1 MFTTKTALKVA
12 IYVRKSREDE
22 GGAEET
28 LHNQRETLIRL
39 AESKGYNYDIF
50 QEVESSVK
58 WHRPELTK
66 MIEGIL
72 QGKYSRVLVTHVD
85 RLSRDERDLAEL
97 KEIFTEHEVI
107 IETPDNVI
115 DFSDENQELWFG
127 FTSVLSAYE
136 YKRIRQRLIQG
147 KYNAVGIKNRW
158 IGSVAPLGY
167 TWDKNIKKLV
177 VNPDEAKIVRK
188 MVDLA
193 LLGYSSRQIADKLN
207 KLGYRTRKGNPF
219 RTDKV
224 LRTLQNRVYLGE
236 AKYSSQRLK
245 KTAIAKGCHE
255 PLMTEDEFS
264 QIQAL
269 LQSRRSKE
277 NLYSLG
283 IKSCINKLLVCGVC
297 GKGLTIQKNNK
308 VKKSGEDASF
318 YQIRPCLHYLDLE
331 TKCYNK
337 GCKVDKVEN
346 AVKEAL
352 LQYKEELEKSLIN
365 LLAKDTSDIE
375 KKLNKTLESLQSDL
389 VKHQRK
395 SKKLLELYLEG
406 DLDKDQYQEM
416 RKQIEDTIAALQNE
430 IAVTKNK
437 LKKLDTTAQISRVK
451 NILNMIDNFEQMELE
466 EQNATLK
473 LLISKI
479 VFTKTPE
486 TNNQPKIEIHW
497 REVF

>member
-1 MFTTKTALKVA
+1 MA

-39 AESKGYNYDIF
+39 AQSKKYNYNIF

-115 DFSDENQELWFG
+115 DFSDENQELWFR

-147 KYNAVGIKNRW
+147 KYNAVAIKNRW

-167 TWDKNIKKLV
+167 TWDKNIKKLI
-177 VNPDEAKIVRK
+177 VNPDEAKIVKK
-188 MVDLA
+188 MFDLA

-236 AKYSSQRLK
+236 AKYNSKRLK
-245 KTAIAKGCHE
+245 KTAVAENCHE
-255 PLMTEDEFS
+255 PLMTEDEFN
-264 QIQAL
+264 QIQSL
-269 LQSRRSKE
+269 LKSRRSKE

-283 IKSCINKLLVCGVC
+283 VKSCVNKLLVCGVC

-308 VKKSGEDASF
+308 KT
-318 YQIRPCLHYLDLE
+318 IR
-331 TKCYNK
+331 
-337 GCKVDKVEN
+337 
-346 AVKEAL
+346 
-352 LQYKEELEKSLIN
+352 
-365 LLAKDTSDIE
+365 
-375 KKLNKTLESLQSDL
+375 
-389 VKHQRK
+389 
-395 SKKLLELYLEG
+395 
-406 DLDKDQYQEM
+406 
-416 RKQIEDTIAALQNE
+416 
-430 IAVTKNK
+430 
-437 LKKLDTTAQISRVK
+437 
-451 NILNMIDNFEQMELE
+451 
-466 EQNATLK
+466 
-473 LLISKI
+473 
-479 VFTKTPE
+479 
-486 TNNQPKIEIHW
+486 
-497 REVF
+497 